1 MELYF
6 LVLLIAI
13 MVFSLTSGFP
23 VAFSLPGS
31 AILTIAIAALC
42 GWIFEG
48 NTDAYFILGGPN
60 QWLSAGVTNYRSL
73 YWVVERDTLIAIPLF
88 IFMGIMLQ
96 RSKIAEDLLV
106 AMAQL
111 FGPIPGGLG
120 ISVVFVGALLAAT
133 TGIVGATVIAM
144 GLISLPA
151 MLRNNYSKSLACGTI
166 CASGTLGQIIPPS
179 IVLII
184 LADQLSSAADQA
196 ATTRKTEYKEAT
208 GEFSM
213 PGDFDVVTASAG
225 DMFMGAFIP
234 GMILVGIYMLYIL
247 ITALINPEK
256 APPVPFDGKYDHKFI
271 IRVLLALVPP
281 LALIFIVLGSIILGV
296 ATVNQAGAI
305 GAIGAMLM
313 GSYRLMEGKK
323 RAYYPAALSIGAVI
337 AIVILLNL
345 FELNIKNV
353 QSSYDAFGIVLAF
366 VAAAVLIGAIGWAT
380 WRAFKIDD
388 TLSGVMMDTAKTTSM
403 VFIILL
409 GAAMLTS
416 AFRGFGGE
424 ELVKEYLT
432 SLPGGFWTQFI
443 VVMAVIFFLG
453 FFLDFLEI
461 AVVVVPIVAPILLAD
476 PSANVTAVWFGVM
489 VGLNIQTSF
498 LTPPFGFS
506 LFYLRGVA
514 PKDVRTTQIYKGAAA
529 FIVLQLLGLAI
540 AGAFPSLVN
549 YLPNK
554 THLVSETAP
563 PPSNPKL
570 QECLEDYLFAEYDNN
585 RKIIEAGIE
594 LISTAS
600 LTYLPDEYQDRLN
613 ESYNQAGDAFAMIEV
628 VRAAERALEDYS
640 PRYRP
645 LHIEVRQI
653 QRKVRKLKKEIDE
666 LNQQRQR
673 VAFEEPVDEKRVE
686 KILTEIAGLEAKS
699 KAFLASIPE
708 NWEDARAE
716 FETLAGKETKARREY
731 RQNVDDSYGMIVT
744 MRKILSETD
753 KLKALQDEFDPLL
766 ALIREQSPEDGLEA
780 IKVLELEIDRFTETH
795 RINSK
800 LSRAKRALRGTTP
813 DKDKAVDQV
822 TLATGVMQSEI
833 EWRQRA
839 ADELANDI
847 EEYDRVIAGTIGMR
861 MQERLSSE
869 QAESIASCLA
879 VHKDLSLH
887 F

>member
-13 MVFSLTSGFP
+13 MVFALTSGFP

-31 AILTIAIAALC
+31 AIATVAIAAFC
-42 GWIFEG
+42 GWVFEG
-48 NTDAYFILGGPN
+48 NVDAYFVLGGPN

-73 YWVVERDTLIAIPLF
+73 YWDVERDTLIAIPLF

-111 FGPIPGGLG
+111 FGPVPGGLG

-196 ATTRKTEYKEAT
+196 ATTRKADYKLAT

-247 ITALINPEK
+247 ISALIKPEN
-256 APPVPFDGKYDHKFI
+256 APPVPFEGKFDHKFI
-271 IRVLLALVPP
+271 VKVLLALVPP
-281 LALIFIVLGSIILGV
+281 LALILIVLGSIILGV

-305 GAIGAMLM
+305 GAIGAMIM
-313 GSYRLMEGKK
+313 GSYRLMEGKP
-323 RAYYPAALSIGAVI
+323 RAYYPAILAIGSIVTI
-337 AIVILLNL
+337 TVLLKFFN
-345 FELNIKNV
+345 LNIKNI
-353 QSSYDAFGIVLAF
+353 QNASDAFGIALACIA
-366 VAAAVLIGAIGWAT
+366 VAILIGAIFWAS

-388 TLSGVMMDTAKTTSM
+388 TLRSVMMDTAKTTSM

-409 GAAMLTS
+409 GAAMLTT

-424 ELVKEYLT
+424 ELVKEHLT

-476 PSANVTAVWFGVM
+476 PGANVTAVWFGVM

-514 PKDVRTTQIYKGAAA
+514 PKDVKTTQIYKGAAA
-529 FIVLQLLGLAI
+529 FIVLQLVGLAI

-549 YLPNK
+549 YLPAK

-585 RKIIEAGIE
+585 GATIRKSIAHIQ
-594 LISTAS
+594 TTS
-600 LTYLPDEYQDRLN
+600 LSYLPDEYQERLN
-613 ESYNQAGDAFAMIEV
+613 ESYRQAAATFDLVAA
-628 VRAAERALEDYS
+628 VRVAEQKLEEYS
-640 PRYRP
+640 PGYRP
-645 LHIEVRQI
+645 QHLQVRRIE
-653 QRKVRKLKKEIDE
+653 KEFRRLASEIEE
-666 LNQQRQR
+666 LDQQRQR
-673 VAFEEPVDEKRVE
+673 ISFSDNPDQARIDEILATIARREGDQE
-686 KILTEIAGLEAKS
+686 KLK
-699 KAFLASIPE
+699 ASIPDT
-708 NWEDARAE
+708 WEDARAR
-716 FETLAGKETKARREY
+716 FVTLAKAEKSTRMKY
-731 RQNVDDSYGMIVT
+731 RQNVDESYSTIVT
-744 MRKILSETD
+744 VQTMIAQTE
-753 KLKALQDEFDPLL
+753 ALAELQGQIEPLTEL
-766 ALIREQSPEDGLEA
+766 VRQKTVVEGLDA
-780 IKVLELEIDRFTETH
+780 IKAFANELDLLTETH
-795 RINSK
+795 RITSK
-800 LSRAKRALRGTTP
+800 LSRAKRALRGNNP
-813 DKDKAVDQV
+813 DKDKALDNLLQAAEV
-822 TLATGVMQSEI
+822 LQSELG
-833 EWRQRA
+833 WRLRA
-839 ADELANDI
+839 ADLARDLQ
-847 EEYDRVIAGTIGMR
+847 EYDEAIATTIGIR
-861 MQERLSSE
+861 MQQRLTGE

-879 VHKDLSLH
+879 VHRDLSLH

>member
-6 LVLLIAI
+6 LALLIAI
-13 MVFSLTSGFP
+13 MVFALTSGFP

-31 AILTIAIAALC
+31 AIATVAIAAFC
-42 GWIFEG
+42 GWVFEG
-48 NTDAYFILGGPN
+48 NVDAYFVLGGPN

-73 YWVVERDTLIAIPLF
+73 YWDVERDTLIAIPLF

-196 ATTRKTEYKEAT
+196 ATTRKAEYKEAT

-247 ITALINPEK
+247 ISALIKPEN
-256 APPVPFDGKYDHKFI
+256 APPVPFEGKFDLKFI
-271 IRVLLALVPP
+271 ARVLLALVPP

-305 GAIGAMLM
+305 GAIGAMMM
-313 GSYRLMEGKK
+313 GSYRLMEGKP
-323 RAYYPAALSIGAVI
+323 RAYYPAILAIGSIVTIAV
-337 AIVILLNL
+337 LLKFFN
-345 FELNIKNV
+345 LNIKNI
-353 QSSYDAFGIVLAF
+353 QNTSDAFGIALACIA
-366 VAAAVLIGAIGWAT
+366 VAILIGAIVWAS
-380 WRAFKIDD
+380 WRAFKIND
-388 TLSGVMMDTAKTTSM
+388 TLRGVMMDTAKTTSM

-409 GAAMLTS
+409 GAAMLTT

-424 ELVKEYLT
+424 VLVKEYLT

-461 AVVVVPIVAPILLAD
+461 AVVVVPIVAPILLSD

-498 LTPPFGFS
+498 LTPPFGFA

-514 PKDVRTTQIYKGAAA
+514 PKDVKTTQIYKGAAA
-529 FIVLQLLGLAI
+529 FIVLQLIGLAI

-549 YLPNK
+549 YLPAK

-563 PPSNPKL
+563 PPSNPRL
-570 QECLEDYLFAEYDNN
+570 QECLEDYLFTEYDNN
-585 RKIIEAGIE
+585 GAAIRNSIEHIQ
-594 LISTAS
+594 SVS
-600 LTYLPDEYQDRLN
+600 LSYLPDEYQERLN
-613 ESYNQAGDAFAMIEV
+613 ESYQQAAATFDLVAAVRVAEQKLEKYSPGYRPQHLQVRRIQKEIRKLAFEIEELEQQRQRISFSDNPDQARMDEILATIARREGDQEKLKASIPDSWKDARARFVTLAKAEKSARLKYRQNADDSYGLIVTVQTMISQTEALAELQGQFELLIEV
-628 VRAAERALEDYS
+628 VRQKATEEGLDAIKAFGA
-640 PRYRP
+640 
-645 LHIEVRQI
+645 
-653 QRKVRKLKKEIDE
+653 EIDQ
-666 LNQQRQR
+666 L
-673 VAFEEPVDEKRVE
+673 V
-686 KILTEIAGLEAKS
+686 
-699 KAFLASIPE
+699 
-708 NWEDARAE
+708 
-716 FETLAGKETKARREY
+716 
-731 RQNVDDSYGMIVT
+731 
-744 MRKILSETD
+744 
-753 KLKALQDEFDPLL
+753 
-766 ALIREQSPEDGLEA
+766 
-780 IKVLELEIDRFTETH
+780 ETH
-795 RINSK
+795 RIASK
-800 LSRAKRALRGTTP
+800 LSRAKRALRGNNS
-813 DKDKAVDQV
+813 DKDKALDNLLQAAEI
-822 TLATGVMQSEI
+822 LQSELD
-833 EWRQRA
+833 WRMRA
-839 ADELANDI
+839 VDLASDLR
-847 EEYDRVIAGTIGMR
+847 EYDATIASTIGMR
-861 MQERLSSE
+861 MQQRLTGE

-879 VHKDLSLH
+879 VHRDLSLH

>member
-1 MELYF
+1 LELYF

-13 MVFSLTSGFP
+13 MVFALTSGYP

-31 AILTIAIAALC
+31 AIATIAIAAFC
-42 GWIFEG
+42 GWVFEG
-48 NTDAYFILGGPN
+48 NVDAYFVLGGPN
-60 QWLSAGVTNYRSL
+60 EWLSAGVTNYRSL
-73 YWVVERDTLIAIPLF
+73 YWEVERDTLIAIPLF

-96 RSKIAEDLLV
+96 RSRIAEDLLV

-196 ATTRKTEYKEAT
+196 ATARKAEYKQAT

-213 PGDFDVVTASAG
+213 PGEFDVVTASAG
-225 DMFMGAFIP
+225 DMFMGAFLP

-247 ITALINPEK
+247 ISALIKPEN
-256 APPVPFDGKYDHKFI
+256 APPVPFEGKYDHRFLLK
-271 IRVLLALVPP
+271 VLLALVPP
-281 LALIFIVLGSIILGV
+281 LTLIFIVLGSIILGV

-305 GAIGAMLM
+305 GAVGAMLM
-313 GSYRLMEGKK
+313 GSYRLMEGKP
-323 RAYYPAALSIGAVI
+323 RAYYPAIMSIGSVI
-337 AIVILLNL
+337 TIVILLNA
-345 FELNIKNV
+345 FNLNIKNI
-353 QSSYDAFGIVLAF
+353 QTTQDAIGIFLAS
-366 VAAAVLIGAIGWAT
+366 VAALVLIGSVGWAT
-380 WRAFKIDD
+380 WRAYKIDD
-388 TLSGVMMDTAKTTSM
+388 TLHGVMMDTAKTTSM

-409 GAAMLTS
+409 GAAMLTT

-424 ELVKEYLT
+424 ELVKEHLT

-443 VVMAVIFFLG
+443 VVMAVIFLLG

-514 PKDVRTTQIYKGAAA
+514 PSDVRTTQIYKGAAA
-529 FIVLQLLGLAI
+529 FIVLQLAGLAI

-570 QECLEDYLFAEYDNN
+570 QECLEDYLFADYDANGA
-585 RKIIEAGIE
+585 KIRGSIEHIQ
-594 LISTAS
+594 SVS
-600 LTYLPDEYQDRLN
+600 LSYLPDEYQERLV
-613 ESYNQAGDAFAMIEV
+613 ESYRQASATFEMIEA
-628 VRAAERALEDYS
+628 VRVAEKALDDYS
-640 PRYRP
+640 PGYRP
-645 LHIEVRQI
+645 QHLEVRRIEKQI
-653 QRKVRKLKKEIDE
+653 RRLAERIKTLED
-666 LNQQRQR
+666 QRQR
-673 VAFEEPVDEKRVE
+673 IKFSDNPDQARIDSFGANIAELEDEQKV
-686 KILTEIAGLEAKS
+686 LET
-699 KAFLASIPE
+699 SIPDTWTE
-708 NWEDARAE
+708 ARKQFVELAKAE
-716 FETLAGKETKARREY
+716 KTARRKY
-731 RQNVDDSYGMIVT
+731 RQNVDESYGAIVLVQTMISQT
-744 MRKILSETD
+744 EALAGLQGELESMIDLAGQGSAEETIAAVKAFSIEVD
-753 KLKALQDEFDPLL
+753 KLA
-766 ALIREQSPEDGLEA
+766 
-780 IKVLELEIDRFTETH
+780 ETH

-800 LSRAKRALRGTTP
+800 LSRAKRALRGNNP
-813 DKDKAVDQV
+813 DRDKALDNLMQAAEI
-822 TLATGVMQSEI
+822 LQSEI
-833 EWRQRA
+833 DWRQQSVDLA
-839 ADELANDI
+839 ADLR
-847 EEYDRVIAGTIGMR
+847 EYDEAVASTLGMR
-861 MQERLSSE
+861 MQERLTSE